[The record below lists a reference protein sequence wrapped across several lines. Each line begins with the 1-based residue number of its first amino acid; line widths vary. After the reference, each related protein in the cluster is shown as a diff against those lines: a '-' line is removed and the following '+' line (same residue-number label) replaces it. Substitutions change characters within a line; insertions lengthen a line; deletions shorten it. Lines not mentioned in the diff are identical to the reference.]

1 MPIVLDR
8 DQEVRMFRNRREEK
22 NSHFLGNGLRFVGS
36 VRGTGDL
43 VCHGEVEG
51 DIELDGVVQIGPDAK
66 VRGGV
71 KAREADIAGCVE
83 GDVVIQGRVTLRAS
97 CNLKGDV
104 TTGQLVVE
112 PGAVLQGQL
121 RIVAEQ
127 SEPALEP
134 QKHPSSTVL
143 PE

>member
-1 MPIVLDR
+1 
-8 DQEVRMFRNRREEK
+8 MFQGRRGNEK
-22 NSHFLGNGLRFVGS
+22 KKSNFLGNGLRFVGS
-36 VRGTGDL
+36 IRGTGDL

-51 DIELDGVVQIGPDAK
+51 DIELDGVVQIGPHAK

-71 KAREADIAGCVE
+71 KAKEADIAGSVE
-83 GDVVIQGRVTLRAS
+83 GDVVTQGRVTLRTS

-121 RIVAEQ
+121 HIAAEQ
-127 SEPALEP
+127 SKPALDP
-134 QKHPSSTVL
+134 QKQPSSTL
-143 PE
+143 PPE

>member
-1 MPIVLDR
+1 
-8 DQEVRMFRNRREEK
+8 
-22 NSHFLGNGLRFVGS
+22 
-36 VRGTGDL
+36 
-43 VCHGEVEG
+43 
-51 DIELDGVVQIGPDAK
+51 
-66 VRGGV
+66 
-71 KAREADIAGCVE
+71 
-83 GDVVIQGRVTLRAS
+83 
-97 CNLKGDV
+97 
-104 TTGQLVVE
+104 VVE

>member
-1 MPIVLDR
+1 LIYK
-8 DQEVRMFRNRREEK
+8 DQEVRMFRSRREEK
-22 NSHFLGNGLRFVGS
+22 NSHFLGSGLRFVGS

-51 DIELDGVVQIGPDAK
+51 DIELDGVVQIGPHAK

-83 GDVVIQGRVTLRAS
+83 GDVVTQGRVTLRAS

-104 TTGQLVVE
+104 VTGQLVVE

-121 RIVAEQ
+121 HITAEQ

-134 QKHPSSTVL
+134 QKHPSSTLL